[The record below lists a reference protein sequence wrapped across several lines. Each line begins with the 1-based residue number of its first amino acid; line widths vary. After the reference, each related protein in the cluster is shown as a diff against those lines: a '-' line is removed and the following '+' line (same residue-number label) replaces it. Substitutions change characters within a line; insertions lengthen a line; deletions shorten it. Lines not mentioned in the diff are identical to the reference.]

1 MLHNRKGDVCGKRRD
16 PVLPLGQFKKPHSL
30 SSATSHVDL
39 QALRPVAQEINQPT
53 GFPGG
58 SVVKN
63 LPANAGDTG
72 SNAGSGRCPWRREW
86 LPTPVFLPGESHGQR
101 SLVGYSPWGPK
112 RVGHDLDNRPAPTLP
127 RSKVR
132 KGWLETSK
140 MSTRRQ
146 PAFSL
151 IILFIVH
158 RPSGHWRTTQSIGDM
173 RCLLVDFQ
181 QLSRVPSTGR
191 SQDFIFQQNHIA
203 PKLKKQTNE
212 KKKKSKQKRTRST
225 KL

>member
-1 MLHNRKGDVCGKRRD
+1 M
-16 PVLPLGQFKKPHSL
+16 
-30 SSATSHVDL
+30 
-39 QALRPVAQEINQPT
+39 
-53 GFPGG
+53 
-58 SVVKN
+58 VKN
-63 LPANAGDTG
+63 LPANAGDAG
-72 SNAGSGRCPWRREW
+72 SIPGSGRCPWRKEW

-112 RVGHDLDNRPAPTLP
+112 RVRHELDNRPTPTLQF
-127 RSKVR
+127 
-132 KGWLETSK
+132 GTSE
-140 MSTRRQ
+140 MTTWRQ

-158 RPSGHWRTTQSIGDM
+158 GPSGHLRMKQSIGDM

-203 PKLKKQTNE
+203 PKFKKQTNE